1 MRSSKYGR
9 KYGENKQ
16 KMRAVDWLIVAV
28 AFGLGALGVLVVLAA
43 LW

>member
-1 MRSSKYGR
+1 MRSSKYCR

-16 KMRAVDWLIVAV
+16 RMRAVDWLIVAV
-28 AFGLGALGVLVVLAA
+28 AFGLGALGMLVVLAT